1 MSPYILDLAGANPEY
16 LPGFDTAG
24 WIDPDGMRHFQGS
37 ANVFALMNTD
47 ETAGTDFT
55 QAAYQEMLAKQGA
68 YALDPMH
75 PSSTNNL
82 DTAGRVAALTDRGL
96 QLGIQDGYDD
106 QARQA
111 AEIYARKNNAYGAM
125 MSLGTFGIGNLPGGD
140 LMNA

>member
-1 MSPYILDLAGANPEY
+1 MECATSRFGKRL
-16 LPGFDTAG
+16 
-24 WIDPDGMRHFQGS
+24 R
-37 ANVFALMNTD
+37 TD
-47 ETAGTDFT
+47 EYRRNGWYGLT